1 MNKSRL
7 LFGLVGAI
15 VIAGALAAARPASAA
30 FPGPNGRIAFD
41 SGRSGGTQNIFTVR
55 PDGSDVRQLTF
66 LTAGQGAAVWPAWS
80 PDGQSIA
87 FERGGNGP
95 NRMFVMNADGSGQ
108 RLLFND
114 DAGYDDFRPSFSPDG
129 SRVIFSRCRDVPT
142 EGCAEYAVKTDGRG
156 PTPITHFNQNVNVFD
171 AHAVYAPDGA
181 SIAFNSVNRG
191 GVAGFAV
198 YLMGAHGTD
207 VHIITP
213 TALQAL
219 DPAWSPDGRTI
230 AFWSFTQTPDP
241 RGLDRAPGRERRPAA
256 NVPRHLGRFRA
267 RLLAAGRQDRLRA
280 PHSER
285 HIRSACDHERGRHGP
300 CHSPSRRV
308 PPELGTGQLVAGS
321 RSSKGPGERAVVR
334 T

>member
-1 MNKSRL
+1 
-7 LFGLVGAI
+7 
-15 VIAGALAAARPASAA
+15 
-30 FPGPNGRIAFD
+30 
-41 SGRSGGTQNIFTVR
+41 
-55 PDGSDVRQLTF
+55 
-66 LTAGQGAAVWPAWS
+66 
-80 PDGQSIA
+80 
-87 FERGGNGP
+87 
-95 NRMFVMNADGSGQ
+95 MFVMNADGSGQ

-142 EGCAEYAVKTDGRG
+142 EGCAEYTVKTDGRG

-181 SIAFNSVNRG
+181 SIAFDSLNRG
-191 GVAGFAV
+191 GVAGFSV

-230 AFWSFTQTPDP
+230 AFWSLNTQTPEIWTVHPDGSDLQQLTVP
-241 RGLDRAPGRERRPAA
+241 GTSADFAPVYSPQGDKIAFERHTANDTSEALVTMNADGTGLSTVQADALRPNWDRPA
-256 NVPRHLGRFRA
+256 RSGFSLEQGSGGR
-267 RLLAAGRQDRLRA
+267 
-280 PHSER
+280 
-285 HIRSACDHERGRHGP
+285 
-300 CHSPSRRV
+300 V
-308 PPELGTGQLVAGS
+308 
-321 RSSKGPGERAVVR
+321 VVR

>member
-1 MNKSRL
+1 MSKLGL
-7 LFGLVGAI
+7 LLGLVGAI
-15 VIAGALAAARPASAA
+15 VIAGALAAVRPASAA

-66 LTAGQGAAVWPAWS
+66 LTAGQGAASWPAWS
-80 PDGQSIA
+80 PDGQSIV
-87 FERGGNGP
+87 FERADINGP

-181 SIAFNSVNRG
+181 SIAFNSLNRG
-191 GVAGFAV
+191 GMAGFAV

-207 VHIITP
+207 VHLITP
-213 TALQAL
+213 TGLQAL

-230 AFWSFTQTPDP
+230 AFWSFTQTPTPEVWTVHPDGSDVQQLTFP
-241 RGLDRAPGRERRPAA
+241 GTSADFAPVYSPQGDKIA
-256 NVPRHLGRFRA
+256 F
-267 RLLAAGRQDRLRA
+267 
-280 PHSER
+280 ER
-285 HIRSACDHERGRHGP
+285 HTANDTSEALVTMNAD
-300 CHSPSRRV
+300 
-308 PPELGTGQLVAGS
+308 GTGLATVQADAFRPNWGPA
-321 RSSKGPGERAVVR
+321 SS
-334 T
+334 

>member
-1 MNKSRL
+1 M
-7 LFGLVGAI
+7 
-15 VIAGALAAARPASAA
+15 
-30 FPGPNGRIAFD
+30 
-41 SGRSGGTQNIFTVR
+41 R

-156 PTPITHFNQNVNVFD
+156 PTLITHFNQNVNVFD

-181 SIAFNSVNRG
+181 SIAFDSVNRG

-219 DPAWSPDGRTI
+219 DPAWSPEGRRI
-230 AFWSFTQTPDP
+230 AFWSFTQAPTPEVWTVRPDGSGVQQLTFP
-241 RGLDRAPGRERRPAA
+241 GTSGDFAPVYSPQGDKIA
-256 NVPRHLGRFRA
+256 F
-267 RLLAAGRQDRLRA
+267 
-280 PHSER
+280 ER
-285 HIRSACDHERGRHGP
+285 HTANDTSEALVTMNADGAGLATVQADAFRPNWGP
-300 CHSPSRRV
+300 
-308 PPELGTGQLVAGS
+308 A
-321 RSSKGPGERAVVR
+321 SS
-334 T
+334 